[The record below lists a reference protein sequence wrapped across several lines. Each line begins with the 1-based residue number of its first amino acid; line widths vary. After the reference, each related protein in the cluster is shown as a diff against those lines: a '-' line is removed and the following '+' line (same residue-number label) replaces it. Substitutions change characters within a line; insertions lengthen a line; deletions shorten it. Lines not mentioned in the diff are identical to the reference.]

1 MRELKVWYRDLP
13 LAAIGW
19 FLYAYFAM
27 ALFWSQY
34 NKINPVLANLA
45 SDFAMNNQAL
55 FNIILYAHD
64 MLVNL
69 VLAIP
74 AALILARIM
83 KVRSIFAVVL
93 ASLIVAIFMNRGLSS
108 AVLTSG
114 NFQIIW
120 SVLVLFLILPAAFY
134 CFGRSS
140 SVSTA

>member
-19 FLYAYFAM
+19 FLYVYFAM
-27 ALFWSQY
+27 AIFWSQY

-45 SDFAMNNQAL
+45 SDFAVNNQAL
-55 FNIILYAHD
+55 FNAILYAHD
-64 MLVNL
+64 TLINL

-74 AALILARIM
+74 AAFILAKII
-83 KVRSIFAVVL
+83 KVRSIIAVTL
-93 ASLIVAIFMNRGLSS
+93 ASLIVAIIMNRGLSS
-108 AVLTSG
+108 AILTSG

-120 SVLVLFLILPAAFY
+120 SVLVLFITLPLAFY

-140 SVSTA
+140 SASTA

>member
-27 ALFWSQY
+27 AFFWSQY
-34 NKINPVLANLA
+34 NKINPMLSSLT
-45 SDFAMNNQAL
+45 SDFAVNNQAL
-55 FNIILYAHD
+55 FNTILHAHD
-64 MLVNL
+64 MLINL

-74 AALILARIM
+74 AALILAKIM
-83 KVRSIFAVVL
+83 KIRSILAVTL
-93 ASLIVAIFMNRGLSS
+93 ASLIVAGVMNRGLSS
-108 AVLTSG
+108 SLLTSG

-140 SVSTA
+140 SASTA